1 VGLWTLRNVAHQFMK
16 GDTKCGVFK
25 MKGDE
30 GESGRKE
37 GRKEGVRVSWV
48 MGRASLSVYYL
59 IPLYIMMP

>member
-1 VGLWTLRNVAHQFMK
+1 MK

-37 GRKEGVRVSWV
+37 GRKERRKGCV
-48 MGRASLSVYYL
+48 
-59 IPLYIMMP
+59 